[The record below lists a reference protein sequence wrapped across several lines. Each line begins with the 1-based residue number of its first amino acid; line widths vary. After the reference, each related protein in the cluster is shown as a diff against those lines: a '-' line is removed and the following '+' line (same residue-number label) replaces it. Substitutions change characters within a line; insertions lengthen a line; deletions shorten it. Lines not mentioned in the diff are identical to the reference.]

1 MNMMTKLGDIARSP
15 GDPAVVAEGPSSLS
29 AGDRGARTLGWV
41 SIGLGVTGLFAA
53 PAVARALGL
62 EGKETF
68 IRACGARELA
78 SGVVCLS
85 VNPGLGLA
93 MRAAGDAVDL
103 TALVA
108 ARGASDGKE
117 RNVDV
122 ALAAVAALT
131 ALDLACLSLLRAE
144 RAPGR
149 RVSEEPRRDYSDRSG
164 LPRGVAASRGLA
176 RKPVEPAAPAE
187 AGAAAMEAG
196 AAAI

>member
-1 MNMMTKLGDIARSP
+1 MAMMTKLGDIARSP
-15 GDPAVVAEGPSSLS
+15 GDPAVVAGGPSSLS

-41 SIGLGVTGLFAA
+41 SIGLGLAGLMAA
-53 PAVARALGL
+53 PALARALGI
-62 EGKETF
+62 EGKEGV

-93 MRAAGDAVDL
+93 MRAAGDAADL
-103 TALVA
+103 AALAA
-108 ARGASDGKE
+108 ARGASEGKE

-122 ALAAVAALT
+122 ALAAVAGLT
-131 ALDLACLSLLRAE
+131 VLDLACLSLLRAE

-149 RVSEEPRRDYSDRSG
+149 RASDEPRRDYSDRSG
-164 LPRGVAASRGLA
+164 LPRGIETSRGIARNSPDAVAAN
-176 RKPVEPAAPAE
+176 EAA
-187 AGAAAMEAG
+187 